1 MIIGPMPKTNK
12 TTLALVGFK
21 PLSIEA
27 LLLFK
32 FLLDFG
38 MNQPDNVFILE
49 NNLEI
54 DILLQKQ
61 TILKA
66 YFDKEK

>member
-1 MIIGPMPKTNK
+1 MPKTNK

-21 PLSIEA
+21 SLSIEA

-54 DILLQKQ
+54 DMVLQK
-61 TILKA
+61 TNDFESL
-66 YFDKEK
+66 F

>member
-1 MIIGPMPKTNK
+1 MIIGPMPKINK
-12 TTLALVGFK
+12 TNLALVGFMS
-21 PLSIEA
+21 LSTEA

-32 FLLDFG
+32 FLRVFG

-54 DILLQKQ
+54 DIVLQK
-61 TILKA
+61 TKNFESL
-66 YFDKEK
+66 F